1 MIRSILASAPSLAF
15 GIVLLATM
23 VLQAAP
29 VCPENGKCK
38 YYSIYTSPIS
48 YLWKTAEGFESIPD
62 SAIKG
67 AFFYTYAPNDTLIL
81 NPCSKDYATGKTT
94 CDNSETLSHPT
105 AKVVADSTKGFF
117 YTKASSHY
125 PAENLPLGMAVE
137 ANGKPTIFRYYTFY
151 VADLEFSYQNE
162 EGERVVVSPETLISL
177 PVDSSLS
184 VDVRAVIPVG
194 PDSGLTDTTINKY
207 AFYLEPVRGA
217 ENLVFTTPA
226 GDTTDRVILEKGIG
240 HFSVRSSS
248 AVSGAQFT
256 ASGLVNPSDSSFFVH
271 STFPGNLTF
280 ENPNLPKLDSAF
292 IYDADGDGIG
302 DSIIAYF
309 SGKTDSVSWDSIFY
323 NWPNGGSLK
332 QFAGEYNQN
341 ASSTIMELMNVKTSL
356 SKDSGKGDLK
366 VYVTSKLSGSS
377 APLSS
382 PIVDRIGPVIQKV
395 ALISGAGGADDTL
408 VVDFNKDLDTA
419 FEKGAA
425 LQLANGDKVFVK
437 AVAKDGNRWT
447 FTVESGMVAV
457 GDSLSLVRGLGDV
470 GLVAADG
477 NVPGFNLPAK
487 VTNSGRV
494 YFSNE
499 NNGFF
504 DTDAD
509 GKMDSVSVGF
519 ENPISEEDLE
529 NFRLQFFW
537 KDSAGNVL
545 IIQPETKDLTL
556 SKDGKVV
563 SYKLT
568 EEEIAKV
575 QPNLTSIDNEDE
587 YGYAALE
594 NISDVNGDTVSL
606 YQYLQMND
614 RMAPVITSTFL
625 SPESKNKNSPDKLTL
640 RFSEP
645 VNVSAMTNPNFIGFV
660 MGGDTVYFDFS
671 LADWNDSCTQVS
683 LRLGSEVSLLSR
695 ANPNDSLFI
704 NPEAKVSDL
713 NGNAVSA
720 NTKTTN
726 IVGDPRVLMETV
738 SLVGVDRAA
747 LSADGSI
754 FTERFFPAGTSA
766 EKEMGKSLG
775 VMLDVAFAT
784 IFDDSTGESLD
795 LEKVGL
801 RWTMD
806 IYTNMGTFVASGSGK
821 VRCDDPGFEGNC
833 FENAKRLYLRWN
845 LLSHDGRKA
854 GVGAYLVQFYVKVYG
869 KKHSFTYDKIF
880 KWGVHGGKHGLTLE
894 D

>member
-23 VLQAAP
+23 ALQAAP

-151 VADLEFSYQNE
+151 VANLEFSYQNE

-226 GDTTDRVILEKGIG
+226 GDTTDRVILEKGVG

-509 GKMDSVSVGF
+509 GKKVTCGYIADIVFETEVKEDKSGWLLGSASDNGAVRYIEGKGWVMSSVDGSKDF
-519 ENPISEEDLE
+519 WCLISGEVIRKKIAEGYRKMTIVYANNLE
-529 NFRLQFFW
+529 GDKNTDTGNFVNTQSRFYPC
-537 KDSAGNVL
+537 KAGGEYIADYVSGAISSYCVKNAAGNYEHVISL
-545 IIQPETKDLTL
+545 TDERIDFTKDQYVYC
-556 SKDGKVV
+556 KADDNNGKTVTRG
-563 SYKLT
+563 Y
-568 EEEIAKV
+568 IADIV
-575 QPNLTSIDNEDE
+575 
-587 YGYAALE
+587 
-594 NISDVNGDTVSL
+594 
-606 YQYLQMND
+606 
-614 RMAPVITSTFL
+614 
-625 SPESKNKNSPDKLTL
+625 
-640 RFSEP
+640 FS
-645 VNVSAMTNPNFIGFV
+645 
-660 MGGDTVYFDFS
+660 
-671 LADWNDSCTQVS
+671 
-683 LRLGSEVSLLSR
+683 R
-695 ANPNDSLFI
+695 
-704 NPEAKVSDL
+704 
-713 NGNAVSA
+713 
-720 NTKTTN
+720 
-726 IVGDPRVLMETV
+726 
-738 SLVGVDRAA
+738 
-747 LSADGSI
+747 
-754 FTERFFPAGTSA
+754 
-766 EKEMGKSLG
+766 
-775 VMLDVAFAT
+775 
-784 IFDDSTGESLD
+784 
-795 LEKVGL
+795 
-801 RWTMD
+801 
-806 IYTNMGTFVASGSGK
+806 
-821 VRCDDPGFEGNC
+821 
-833 FENAKRLYLRWN
+833 
-845 LLSHDGRKA
+845 
-854 GVGAYLVQFYVKVYG
+854 
-869 KKHSFTYDKIF
+869 
-880 KWGVHGGKHGLTLE
+880 
-894 D
+894 